1 MFMVNIDGSNLTIED
16 VVNVSRFYETVK
28 ISEEQLSKVMKNRKK
43 LEDLIDS
50 GIIMYGV
57 NTGFG
62 DLLNVKIERKSAV
75 ELQRNLIRSH
85 SSGTGDPFQDEIVRA
100 AMLIRA
106 NALTK
111 GYSGVRKEIIEFL
124 IDMLNKN
131 LTPVVPSRG
140 SVGASG
146 DLAPLAHMVLAMM
159 GEGEIKYN
167 GKIMKAKEALELA
180 GMNPIL
186 PLEKEGVAL
195 INGTSF
201 MAAIASLAVYDSINI
216 LKNAIISFS
225 LSLEA
230 LNGTDDAYRNEI
242 LSLRPQ
248 PGQILIGNEIMKL
261 IEGSEIIERSRSVKV
276 QDAYSLRCTPQV
288 YGPVYD
294 TLTFVKGI
302 VEREINSVT
311 DNPIVIDRS
320 YSGGNFH
327 GEYMAF
333 SMDFLGI
340 AMSEI
345 ANISERRIARLVDSK
360 LSGLPPF
367 LTRDPGLNSGMMI
380 AQYTAASLVSENK
393 VLAHPASVD
402 SIPTSANQEDHVSM
416 GMASCIKAMQILK
429 NVKAVIAI
437 EYLTSAQGL
446 EFKKYSMGKGT
457 SIVYEKIREKV
468 KPLEKDRPLYKD
480 INEIISMIEKNEII
494 NALENNGIKIL
505 INP

>member
-1 MFMVNIDGSNLTIED
+1 MVNIDGSNLTIKD
-16 VVNVSRFYETVK
+16 VVNVSRFYENVK
-28 ISEEQLSKVMKNRKK
+28 ISKNQLSKVMKNRKK

-50 GIIMYGV
+50 GISIYGV

-124 IDMLNKN
+124 INMLNKN
-131 LTPVVPSRG
+131 LIPVVPSRG

-167 GKIMKAKEALELA
+167 GKIMLAKEALELA

-216 LKNAIISFS
+216 LKNAIVSFS

-261 IEGSEIIERSRSVKV
+261 IEGSEIIEKSRSVKV

-367 LTRDPGLNSGMMI
+367 LTRDSGLNSGMMI

-416 GMASCIKAMQILK
+416 GMAACIKTMQILK

-437 EYLTSAQGL
+437 EYLTSAQAL
-446 EFKKYSMGKGT
+446 EFKKFSMGKGN
-457 SIVYEKIREKV
+457 SLAYEKIREKI

-480 INEIISMIEKNEII
+480 INELISMIEKNEII